1 MQAFGRVLDERT
13 TELVLVVGGALIV
26 ALLTLV
32 YLL

>member
-1 MQAFGRVLDERT
+1 MATFGRTLDERT
-13 TELVLVVGGALIV
+13 IELLLVAGGALIV